1 MKGLIKSTLAIL
13 PALFISTHVF
23 AQKECQIAYITN
35 QELDNMII
43 DRGLELEDYDKT
55 CALLKAANA
64 TIDIQYAY
72 QITPHQTSASASI
85 RLLANEYLEQD
96 VAVYS
101 TADNWMTYDA
111 ERTSKAQKDVLY
123 DVAMIGIDDIKQDA
137 VDSLN
142 EQRAKFKAYQV
153 KQ

>member
-1 MKGLIKSTLAIL
+1 MKALIKSILAIVPVL
-13 PALFISTHVF
+13 ILTTPVF
-23 AQKECQIAYITN
+23 AKDECQIVYITN
-35 QELDNMII
+35 PELDNMIM

-55 CALLKAANA
+55 CELLKAANA

-101 TADNWMTYDA
+101 RADNWITYDA

-142 EQRAKFKAYQV
+142 EQRAKFKAY
-153 KQ
+153 K

>member
-1 MKGLIKSTLAIL
+1 
-13 PALFISTHVF
+13 
-23 AQKECQIAYITN
+23 
-35 QELDNMII
+35 
-43 DRGLELEDYDKT
+43 
-55 CALLKAANA
+55 
-64 TIDIQYAY
+64 
-72 QITPHQTSASASI
+72 
-85 RLLANEYLEQD
+85 LEQD

-153 KQ
+153 KK